1 MASFQAKTVR
11 ARLRKRE
18 KKLSFRSIPSRPGTQ
33 NSQKIAKK
41 LKKNHYGFFSSQHG
55 VGLADKEKKKKLSF
69 QSVPTRPG
77 IENSKKNSKK
87 IQKIKKHYYGFI
99 SSQNRLGDAEKE
111 RKKNYRSHL
120 FLPDPE

>member
-1 MASFQAKTVR
+1 M
-11 ARLRKRE
+11 
-18 KKLSFRSIPSRPGTQ
+18 
-33 NSQKIAKK
+33 
-41 LKKNHYGFFSSQHG
+41 
-55 VGLADKEKKKKLSF
+55 GLADKDKKKKLSF